1 MKYAELKK
9 PHDPNKKEKPPREIV
24 KFLHIKKK
32 ASKKLRHKLLTD
44 EDRQKLTNTI
54 AGCERNIRNIYQ
66 NKEETK
72 KRKPGKG

>member
-1 MKYAELKK
+1 MKYAELKR
-9 PHDPNKKEKPPREIV
+9 PHDPNKKKKPPREIV
-24 KFLHIKKK
+24 KFLCIKKK

-54 AGCERNIRNIYQ
+54 AGCKRNIRNFYQ

-72 KRKPGKG
+72 